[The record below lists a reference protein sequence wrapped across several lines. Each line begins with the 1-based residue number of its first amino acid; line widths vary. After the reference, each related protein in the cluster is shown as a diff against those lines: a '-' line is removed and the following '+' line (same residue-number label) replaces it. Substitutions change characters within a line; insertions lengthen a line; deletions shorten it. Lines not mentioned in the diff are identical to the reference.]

1 MQLDPRQI
9 LTGLRKYW
17 WIPLL
22 AMLAAGAVAYVYENS
37 KPRIYQ
43 AQATLVVRPVPLD
56 NGMIEAIKKAMNSY
70 AQELGSKQ
78 FWQQVIDANL
88 IRDVDVDSLP
98 GRIAIQPR
106 PDENSILMTV
116 DDTDPVRAAVLADR
130 ISRAFVERHNA
141 ENQNVNPGGFRIV
154 WQVVQAPEVPSQ
166 PYQPR
171 PRLYAFAGGLL
182 GLILGLLMAA
192 ALELLDTSLKTPE
205 DVRQFMGLNTL
216 GVIPRS

>member
-106 PDENSILMTV
+106 PDENSIVMTV
-116 DDTDPVRAAVLADR
+116 DDTDPVRAAMLADR
-130 ISRAFVERHNA
+130 ISEAFVERQNA
-141 ENQNVNPGGFRIV
+141 ENQNINPGGFRIV
-154 WQVVQAPEVPSQ
+154 WLVAQAPEVPAQ

-171 PRLYAFAGGLL
+171 PRLYAFAAGLF

-205 DVRQFMGLNTL
+205 DVRQFVGLNTL